1 LGNLQVVDQLPGC
14 VSQIRYLFPGQIE
27 RQPLHRRIEIDVGSM
42 ARQVEDK
49 LLSQFSIFVH
59 LRLLDV
65 KYDTGRW
72 GKQIRG
78 LSPGQLIT
86 MMGLV
91 DRVDIVIIGAGVVGL
106 AIAERLSRTKRG
118 QEIVVLERHD
128 GFGRETSSRN
138 SEVIHAGL
146 YYSENLLKTKLCIR
160 GNPMLYELCRKEG
173 IPHRKTGKII
183 LATNKSE
190 EQQVQSIFKQ
200 AQANGAAGVCL
211 ISGEEIEAMEPY
223 VFGVSGLYSPES
235 GIVDSHQL
243 MKYFEQTA
251 ESRSATVAYG
261 TEVIALEKSV
271 DGYVVEIKDT
281 DGEQL
286 QLESGIVINSAGLWA
301 DRIAWMAGI
310 DVDKE
315 GYRIYLCKGDYFGVS
330 SRHQGKVGRLVYP
343 TPSPIHLGAHAVLS
357 LDDRLKIGPNA
368 VYVDQISYQ
377 VDEEGQEEFFTKAK
391 RFLPFLEYDDLA
403 PDMAG
408 IRPKLYR
415 KGEPF
420 RDFIIQEEGDRGLS
434 GLVNLVGIES
444 PGLTCCL
451 TIAETVDRLL

>member
-1 LGNLQVVDQLPGC
+1 V
-14 VSQIRYLFPGQIE
+14 
-27 RQPLHRRIEIDVGSM
+27 HRIN
-42 ARQVEDK
+42 
-49 LLSQFSIFVH
+49 
-59 LRLLDV
+59 
-65 KYDTGRW
+65 
-72 GKQIRG
+72 
-78 LSPGQLIT
+78 

-106 AIAERLSRTKRG
+106 AVAERLSRTKRG

-146 YYSENLLKTKLCIR
+146 YYAADLLKTKLCIR
-160 GNPMLYELCRKEG
+160 GNPLLYELCRKEG

-183 LATNKSE
+183 LATDESE
-190 EQQVQSIFKQ
+190 EQQLQGIFEQ
-200 AQANGAAGVCL
+200 ARTNGAAGIRL
-211 ISGEEIEAMEPY
+211 ISAEEIEAMEPY
-223 VFGVSGLYSPES
+223 VFGLSGLYSPES
-235 GIVDSHQL
+235 GIIDSHQL

-251 ESRSATVAYG
+251 ESRGATVAYG

-286 QLESGIVINSAGLWA
+286 ELESGVVINSAGLWA

-310 DVDKE
+310 DVDAE
-315 GYRIYLCKGDYFGVS
+315 GYRIYPCKGEYFSIS
-330 SRHQGKVGRLVYP
+330 SRHQGKLGRLVYP

-368 VYVDQISYQ
+368 VYVDEISYQ
-377 VDEEGQEEFFTKAK
+377 VDEDGQEEFFTKAK
-391 RFLPFLEYDDLA
+391 RFLPFLELDDLV

-444 PGLTCCL
+444 PGLTACL
-451 TIAETVDRLL
+451 TIAESVDRLL

>member
-1 LGNLQVVDQLPGC
+1 
-14 VSQIRYLFPGQIE
+14 
-27 RQPLHRRIEIDVGSM
+27 
-42 ARQVEDK
+42 
-49 LLSQFSIFVH
+49 
-59 LRLLDV
+59 
-65 KYDTGRW
+65 
-72 GKQIRG
+72 
-78 LSPGQLIT
+78 
-86 MMGLV
+86 V
-91 DRVDIVIIGAGVVGL
+91 DRVDILIIGAGVVGL
-106 AIAERLSRTKRG
+106 AVAERLSRTRRG

-146 YYSENLLKTKLCIR
+146 YYAQDLLKTTLCIQ

-183 LATNKSE
+183 LATDKSE
-190 EQQVQSIFKQ
+190 DQQLQGIFEQ
-200 AQANGAAGVCL
+200 AQNNGVAGIRI
-211 ISGEEIEAMEPY
+211 ISGKEIEAMEPY
-223 VFGVSGLYSPES
+223 AFGLSGLYSPES
-235 GIVDSHQL
+235 GIIDSHQL
-243 MKYFEQTA
+243 MRYFEHTA
-251 ESRSATVAYG
+251 ESRGTTMAYG

-286 QLESGIVINSAGLWA
+286 QLESAVVINSAGLWA

-310 DVDKE
+310 DVDAE
-315 GYRIYLCKGDYFGVS
+315 GYRIYPCKGEYFSVS
-330 SRHQGKVGRLVYP
+330 SRHLGKVGRLVYP

-368 VYVDQISYQ
+368 VYVDEISYQ
-377 VDEEGQEEFFTKAK
+377 VDEDGQEEFYSKAR
-391 RFLPFLEYDDLA
+391 RFLPFLELEDLT

-420 RDFIIQEEGDRGLS
+420 RDFIIQEEGERGLS

-444 PGLTCCL
+444 PGLTTCL
-451 TIAETVDRLL
+451 TIAEEVDRLL